1 MLRRLV
7 SLPKRMTAEAL
18 ATPLGRGGFLREIR
32 IALLSSLSWPFIL
45 LLFIWA
51 GVRNTNAAF
60 FTFYLVFAITGL
72 LGTYAF
78 SRLNAAT
85 LARERAV
92 FGASQPIH
100 PPWQGPI
107 LLRCFWVQ
115 GSTTS
120 QFLAL
125 FPFHLGLALT
135 ATLLL
140 LGTRDYNLLLF
151 LLPLLLILFLQF
163 KVAAKLLR

>member
-1 MLRRLV
+1 M
-7 SLPKRMTAEAL
+7 SLPLPCT
-18 ATPLGRGGFLREIR
+18 FLVF
-32 IALLSSLSWPFIL
+32 L
-45 LLFIWA
+45 WA
-51 GVRNTNAAF
+51 SVQNTSAAF
-60 FTFYLVFAITGL
+60 FTFYLAFAITGL
-72 LGTYAF
+72 LECFAF

-107 LLRCFWVQ
+107 VLRCFWVQ
-115 GSTTS
+115 GSTRS

-125 FPFHLGLALT
+125 FPFHLGLALM

-140 LGTRDYNLLLF
+140 LGTSDAHFLLF
-151 LLPLLLILFLQF
+151 LLPLLLILFLQL
-163 KVAAKLLR
+163 KIAARLLR